1 MNEVEIPLKL
11 GGVSS
16 IKTELRLLQEQI
28 ALATDAAEMTKLA
41 QQAGELK
48 DALNDANE
56 QINVFAVGS
65 KFEMVSNSFAGI
77 QGDLANLDFEGASE
91 KAAVFAKNMANIK
104 PEDISKAFKGLTSTL
119 SSIGKAFMS
128 LGQTLL
134 ANPIYLIAAVI
145 AGVIAITVVLADK
158 LGYLDKAAEAAGIV
172 FDALIE
178 VIKEFGDSL
187 GIAAAES
194 EEFVAMQE
202 ANVKANEAVEKSTT
216 DVMLTVNEVGTAF
229 EMAKEGVISK
239 KEALDIYNE
248 KLGDTFGAAT
258 TLAEAERLYVAK
270 TDAYIAATMARAR
283 AEVFAKKAA
292 EADAK
297 AILAKT
303 KDQTTALDK
312 VTTWVDQNKALA
324 YTAGVLTMGTG
335 VAVVATLDAMDQS
348 GKSLADKQKKR
359 LSEEQ
364 KRQGKISDMY
374 QAEAKKSLE
383 AALKLEKDNEIKIK
397 SNKKVTSSNKKESD
411 QRIKDAEA
419 EAKRL
424 ADIAKKEN
432 EERIKREDAQFELMN
447 KLTMTQAEYEKQKL
461 TEEFDKQMEIA
472 NGNAELEKLLLDKL
486 GKDKAAIDKKY
497 ADEAEKKAKEDADKL
512 AAAKKAADD
521 IIFNLNATQ
530 QEKDIKALQDKFE
543 ADKKVLGDDQV
554 SQLAL
559 LDKFEQDKKDIEDK
573 YAKERI
579 ENAQKERDA
588 KIALAEQVFKGVS
601 EIGGILIKDQ
611 KKLEKFNKAS
621 ALIQIGIDT
630 AKAISALVA
639 ASNANPLNAPT
650 AGLAGVAQFA
660 SGIIQIATNIAKAKQ
675 ILTSGGAPTPS
686 SGGGGV
692 SSEASSANVAQQVPQ
707 AAQLF
712 GSANTGNVMSAG
724 GTATESSMTVTAI
737 VSETQV
743 TNVQN
748 KITKINKNS
757 EL

>member
-28 ALATDAAEMTKLA
+28 AAATDAAEMTRLA

-77 QGDLANLDFEGASE
+77 QGDLAGLDFEGASE

-119 SSIGKAFMS
+119 GSIGKAFMS

-158 LGYLDKAAEAAGIV
+158 LGYLDQAAEAAGIV

-178 VIKEFGDSL
+178 TIKEFGESL
-187 GIAAAES
+187 GIAATES

-202 ANVKANEAVEKSTT
+202 ANAKANEAVEKSTT
-216 DVMLTVNEVGTAF
+216 DVMLVTNEVATAF
-229 EMAKEGVISK
+229 DLAKQGVISK
-239 KEALDIYNE
+239 QEALDTYNE

-270 TDAYIAATMARAR
+270 TEAYIQATMARAR

-303 KDQTTALDK
+303 KDQTTAIDK
-312 VTTWVDQNKALA
+312 VTTFIDKNKAASYALGIA
-324 YTAGVLTMGTG
+324 TGGAGI
-335 VAVVATLDAMDQS
+335 VAVAAFDAMDKS
-348 GKSLADKQKKR
+348 GKSLADKQKIR
-359 LSEEQ
+359 VGEEQ
-364 KRQGKISDMY
+364 KRQGKIADMY
-374 QAEAKKSLE
+374 QKEAKKSLE
-383 AALKLEKDNEIKIK
+383 TALKLEKDNEIKIK
-397 SNKKVTSSNKKESD
+397 GNKKVTTSNKKESD

-424 ADIAKKEN
+424 GEIAKKAN
-432 EERIKREDAQFELMN
+432 EDRIKKEDAQFDLMN
-447 KLTMTQAEYEKQKL
+447 KLTMTQQQYEKQKL

-472 NGNAELEKLLLDKL
+472 DGNAELEKLLLVQL
-486 GKDKAAIDKKY
+486 GKDKAAIDQKY
-497 ADEAEKKAKEDADKL
+497 ADEAAKKVKEDAEKL
-512 AAAKKAADD
+512 AVAKKAADD
-521 IIFNLNATQ
+521 LIFNLNATQ
-530 QEKDIKALQDKFE
+530 QEKDIRALEEKLE
-543 ADKKVLGDDQV
+543 ADKKVIGDNAAA
-554 SQLAL
+554 QLELAE
-559 LDKFEQDKKDIEDK
+559 KFEKDKEAIEKK
-573 YAKERI
+573 YALERI

-588 KIALAEQVFKGVS
+588 KLAFAQQIVSGVS
-601 EIGGILIKDQ
+601 EVGGMLIKDQ

-639 ASNANPLNAPT
+639 ASQANPLNGPT

-675 ILTSGGAPTPS
+675 ILTSGGTSTP
-686 SGGGGV
+686 SGGGGGG
-692 SSEASSANVAQQVPQ
+692 SSESSSANVAQQVPQ

-712 GSANTGNVMSAG
+712 GSANTGGTMSAG
-724 GTATESSMTVTAI
+724 GTSTESSMTVTAI

-748 KITKINKNS
+748 KINKINKNA

>member
-28 ALATDAAEMTKLA
+28 AAATDAAEMTRLA

-77 QGDLANLDFEGASE
+77 QGDLAGLDFEGASE

-119 SSIGKAFMS
+119 GSIGKAFMS

-134 ANPIYLIAAVI
+134 ANPLYLIAAVI

-158 LGYLDKAAEAAGIV
+158 LGYLDQAAEAAGIV

-178 VIKEFGDSL
+178 TIKEFGESL
-187 GIAAAES
+187 GIAATES

-202 ANVKANEAVEKSTT
+202 ANAKANEAVEKSTT
-216 DVMLTVNEVGTAF
+216 DVMLVTNEVATAF
-229 EMAKEGVISK
+229 DLAKQGVISK
-239 KEALDIYNE
+239 QEALDTYNE

-270 TDAYIAATMARAR
+270 TEAYIQATMARAR

-303 KDQTTALDK
+303 KDQTTAIDK
-312 VTTWVDQNKALA
+312 VTTFIDKNKAASYALGIA
-324 YTAGVLTMGTG
+324 TGGAGI
-335 VAVVATLDAMDQS
+335 VAVAAFDAMDKS
-348 GKSLADKQKKR
+348 GKSLADKQKIR
-359 LSEEQ
+359 VGEEQ
-364 KRQGKISDMY
+364 KRQGKIADMY
-374 QAEAKKSLE
+374 QKEAKKSLE
-383 AALKLEKDNEIKIK
+383 TALKLEKDNEIKIK
-397 SNKKVTSSNKKESD
+397 GNKKVTTSNKKESD

-424 ADIAKKEN
+424 GEIAKKAN
-432 EERIKREDAQFELMN
+432 EDRIKKEDAQFDLMN
-447 KLTMTQAEYEKQKL
+447 KLTMTQQQYEKQKL

-472 NGNAELEKLLLDKL
+472 DGNAELEKLLLVQL
-486 GKDKAAIDKKY
+486 GKDKAAIDQKY
-497 ADEAEKKAKEDADKL
+497 ADEAAKKVKEDAEKL
-512 AAAKKAADD
+512 AVAKKAADD
-521 IIFNLNATQ
+521 LIFNLNATQ
-530 QEKDIKALQDKFE
+530 QEKDIRALEEKLE
-543 ADKKVLGDDQV
+543 ADKKVIGDNAAA
-554 SQLAL
+554 QLELAE
-559 LDKFEQDKKDIEDK
+559 KFEKDKEAIEKK
-573 YAKERI
+573 YALERI

-588 KIALAEQVFKGVS
+588 KLAFAQQIVSGVS
-601 EIGGILIKDQ
+601 EVGGMLIKDQ

-639 ASNANPLNAPT
+639 ASQANPLNGPT

-675 ILTSGGAPTPS
+675 ILTSGGTSTPS
-686 SGGGGV
+686 SGGGGG
-692 SSEASSANVAQQVPQ
+692 SSESSSANVAQQVPQ

-712 GSANTGNVMSAG
+712 GSANTGGTMSAG
-724 GTATESSMTVTAI
+724 GTSTESSMTVTAI

-748 KITKINKNS
+748 KINKINKNA